1 MGSFSAIHW
10 LIALLVIAPV
20 AALMVV
26 PAWRILQRS
35 GHNGAW
41 ALLMLVPVLG
51 FVVLWVLAFSKW
63 PNDKDGK
70 TSTSVPGI
78 ILGIVLVPL
87 SIGSVVALT
96 AAFPPASSRPPGN
109 SQAWGTPLGPKM
121 SYSEKVRRLSDAAE
135 AGALK
140 TIDVRAAAP
149 SDNLIDQWPASDASR
164 IEAGQTWWVSNGTAW
179 IHIANHYSSAIEVI
193 HFSYAQGLC
202 ESPSGSG
209 PAAYNL
215 PLLQP
220 IAPGTQ
226 ALVRFAAGDV
236 IAYGSGCLL
245 ITGVQGRPAENAPG
259 RLNSGPNFFDQF
271 DR

>member
-87 SIGSVVALT
+87 SIGSVVMLSSAGMRVAVPAGQ
-96 AAFPPASSRPPGN
+96 AAAAPQAEGPWQKYQAPPASSNNPF
-109 SQAWGTPLGPKM
+109 
-121 SYSEKVRRLSDAAE
+121 SDPNYGKGAA
-135 AGALK
+135 K
-140 TIDVRAAAP
+140 P
-149 SDNLIDQWPASDASR
+149 
-164 IEAGQTWWVSNGTAW
+164 
-179 IHIANHYSSAIEVI
+179 
-193 HFSYAQGLC
+193 
-202 ESPSGSG
+202 SPSE
-209 PAAYNL
+209 PRNDEEN
-215 PLLQP
+215 P
-220 IAPGTQ
+220 
-226 ALVRFAAGDV
+226 FAKFH
-236 IAYGSGCLL
+236 
-245 ITGVQGRPAENAPG
+245 R
-259 RLNSGPNFFDQF
+259 
-271 DR
+271 